1 MTAIS
6 AFQPDPMQRPGH
18 VMTMPA
24 YRALPSGSAAR
35 APGGGLARR
44 IGTLLL
50 AIALSAG
57 LTGRAAAHAHL
68 QAARPAMGASVA
80 SAPAELGLDFSE
92 AVNPAFSG
100 ATVTAPGGGTV
111 PLGKPRSGP
120 QGARTLVLPVDGA
133 LAPGAYRV
141 DWHALAIDGHKTT
154 GTYGFTIAP

>member
-1 MTAIS
+1 MTASS
-6 AFQPDPMQRPGH
+6 ASQPDPMQLPRQA
-18 VMTMPA
+18 MTMPMH
-24 YRALPSGSAAR
+24 RTLPSDPAAR
-35 APGGGLARR
+35 AQGGGLTRR

-50 AIALSAG
+50 ALALSAG

-80 SAPAELGLDFSE
+80 SAPTELGLDFSE

-100 ATVTAPGGGTV
+100 ATVTAPGGGAV

-120 QGARTLVLPVDGA
+120 QGARTLVLPVDGT